1 MKLTVK
7 DIKGKNQGELEVR
20 FPLIENG
27 IGTEAVQQTVV
38 AYRAAQ
44 RMGTACTKNAG
55 EVAGTNKKPWRQK
68 GTGRARAGSFQS
80 PIWRGGGVVFGP
92 RPRDFTKK
100 ISRAT
105 RQLALRKALSERIKV
120 GDVLIIDD
128 LKLSSPKTKEFTGML
143 AALELKG
150 TILVVVHGGDK
161 NLVLASRNIAGLEL
175 ATGDSLNTYQ
185 VLRSD
190 KVVFTR
196 TAFENIEQRL
206 SKE

>member
-1 MKLTVK
+1 
-7 DIKGKNQGELEVR
+7 
-20 FPLIENG
+20 
-27 IGTEAVQQTVV
+27 
-38 AYRAAQ
+38 
-44 RMGTACTKNAG
+44 
-55 EVAGTNKKPWRQK
+55 
-68 GTGRARAGSFQS
+68 
-80 PIWRGGGVVFGP
+80 VVFGP

-105 RQLALRKALSERIKV
+105 RQLALRKALSERIKA

-161 NLVLASRNIAGLEL
+161 NLVLASRNIADLEL